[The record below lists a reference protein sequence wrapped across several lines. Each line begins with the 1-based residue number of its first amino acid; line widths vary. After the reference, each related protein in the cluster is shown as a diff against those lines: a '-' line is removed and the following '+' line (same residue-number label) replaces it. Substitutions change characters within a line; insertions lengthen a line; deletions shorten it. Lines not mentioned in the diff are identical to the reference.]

1 MASPHVCISAEEL
14 RVAEGASPSSK
25 GGIWSKQITGEPCV
39 SDEHGDYDIEDS
51 DDEEIDSPVLQS
63 FDLDCIVKY
72 IQEQD
77 IKKIVVM
84 CGAGISTSAGV
95 PDFRSRETGLY
106 DNSQRFDLPEP
117 ECNFTLDSFNNNPEP
132 FYELCRD
139 MWPGNYKPTACHHF
153 LRLLHDKGLLSR
165 CYTENI
171 DSLEQLAGLPA
182 EKLVAVQ
189 GNFDG
194 AHVVDDL
201 YLSDEIKYEADVDE
215 LREALNVPGSAGW
228 EALRKKYGGLVK
240 PNIVLS
246 GENLPERF
254 FQMHKADLRDC
265 DLLFVFGTSLIV
277 QPFASLLEYAPASVP
292 RLLINH
298 DPSGKEE
305 DLPGGFRFHHPSNY
319 RDVWHRGDC
328 DSGVEKLARKLGWA
342 ADLHDLMKAGGD

>member
-14 RVAEGASPSSK
+14 RVAEGASPSPK
-25 GGIWSKQITGEPCV
+25 GGIWSKQITGETCV
-39 SDEHGDYDIEDS
+39 PDEHGDYDIEDT
-51 DDEEIDSPVLQS
+51 DDEETYSPVLQS
-63 FDLDCIVKY
+63 FDLDSIVKY

-77 IKKIVVM
+77 VKKIVVM
-84 CGAGISTSAGV
+84 CGAGISTSAGI
-95 PDFRSRETGLY
+95 PDFRSRETGLH

-117 ECNFTLDSFNNNPEP
+117 ECNFTLDSFNENPEP
-132 FYELCRD
+132 FYELCKD

-153 LRLLHDKGLLSR
+153 LRLLHDKG
-165 CYTENI
+165 
-171 DSLEQLAGLPA
+171 
-182 EKLVAVQ
+182 
-189 GNFDG
+189 NFDG

-201 YLSDEIKYEADVDE
+201 YLSDEIKYEVDVDE
-215 LREALNVPGSAGW
+215 FREALNVPGSAGW
-228 EALRKKYGGLVK
+228 EALRHKYGGLVK
-240 PNIVLS
+240 PNIVLF

-254 FQMHKADLRDC
+254 FQMRKADLRDC
-265 DLLFVFGTSLIV
+265 DLLLVFGTSLIV

-305 DLPGGFRFHHPSNY
+305 DLPGGFCFHHSSNY
-319 RDVWHRGDC
+319 RDVWHRGDCDC